1 MHGRHAPRSAH
12 RDLVLTGTPEIS
24 QEDDVY
30 ASTQKAN
37 RRVPASEV
45 SGLVVAFAAICLA
58 FATGGTNLGDT
69 AWSKEVDEDAR
80 LVVYDT
86 NNIEYVPTSI
96 KIESVS
102 GLKQL
107 EMTFDVAPNRVRTF
121 AFQTRAFQWAKFSDI
136 ALRPRK

>member
-1 MHGRHAPRSAH
+1 M
-12 RDLVLTGTPEIS
+12 
-24 QEDDVY
+24 
-30 ASTQKAN
+30 
-37 RRVPASEV
+37 
-45 SGLVVAFAAICLA
+45 VVAFAAICLA